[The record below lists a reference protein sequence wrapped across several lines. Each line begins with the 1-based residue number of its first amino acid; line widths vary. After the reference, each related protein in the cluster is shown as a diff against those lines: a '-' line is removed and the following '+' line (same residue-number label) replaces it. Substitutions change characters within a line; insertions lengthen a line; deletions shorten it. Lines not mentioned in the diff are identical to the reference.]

1 MKGWY
6 LMSKIDIAFVEKLTL
21 EERASLV
28 SGHDFWFTADISGFG
43 RMMMTDGPSGLR
55 KQVEGADALGLND
68 SVKAVCFPCSALTAS
83 TYDDDL
89 LLELGKQIGT
99 AAKSENVGVLLG
111 PGVNIKRSPLAGRN
125 FEYFSEDP
133 LVAGRMGTAYVNGV
147 QSKNVGVSVKHF
159 AANNRENQRFTSSS
173 NIDERTLREIYLAQF
188 ERIVKKAKPATL
200 MCSYNKL
207 NGVQVSNNQRLLTHI
222 LRDEWGFDGLVM
234 SDWGA
239 VVDHIKAIKAGLD
252 LEMPGKGQKSI
263 DEIVTAV
270 KNGTLDEAVLNRAA
284 LRVLKL
290 VEKYHSNDN
299 TQRSY
304 DKEAQ
309 HKFARKLAG
318 KGMVLLKND
327 QKQLPLN
334 DEESIAVI
342 GELATN
348 PRYEGS
354 GSSHVNAYRLVTP
367 VEVIPKNAT
376 FAQGYRLDGRESQ
389 PLLNE
394 SIELAKRSDKVVIFI
409 GFPEQ
414 MESEGFDKNTIDLP
428 ENQNLLINEILKVNN
443 NVTIVLQNGSVVAMP
458 WANDVPAILE
468 TYLAGEAVGEATWDV
483 LLGKLNPSGKLAET
497 FPISLKDTPTYKT
510 FGVDSKNENY
520 REGLLVGYRYYDTKE
535 VPVQFPFGHG
545 LSYTTFGYS
554 SLEVKEN
561 SDNVDVEFTVTNTGH
576 IAGKEIV
583 QVYVANKV
591 SRIEKPDRELRGFKK
606 ISLNPGESKKV
617 KITLDRRSFSW
628 YNVEGSSWEMDNG
641 QYEIQVGSSI
651 IDVKLRKEV
660 CLTIGSDKLSKV
672 TGETYVGELMENAS
686 AEQIEIIKEFG
697 LYQKLKELLESEQRA
712 ILANVP
718 LQSLEMVGIDGTQI
732 KKMLEKLNN

>member
-200 MCSYNKL
+200 MCSYNKI

-318 KGMVLLKND
+318 EGMVLLKND

-651 IDVKLRKEV
+651 IDIKLRKEV

>member
-1 MKGWY
+1 
-6 LMSKIDIAFVEKLTL
+6 MSKIDIAFVEKLTL

-188 ERIVKKAKPATL
+188 ERIVKKSKPATL

-207 NGVQVSNNQRLLTHI
+207 NGVQVSNNHRLLTHI

-239 VVDHIKAIKAGLD
+239 VIDHIKAIKAGLD

-318 KGMVLLKND
+318 EGMVLLKND

-367 VEVIPKNAT
+367 VEVMPKNAT
-376 FAQGYRLDGRESQ
+376 FAKGYRLDGRESQ

-520 REGLLVGYRYYDTKE
+520 QEGLLVGYRYYDTKE
-535 VPVQFPFGHG
+535 VPVRFPFGHG

-561 SDNVDVEFTVTNTGH
+561 SDNVDVEFTVTNTDH

-628 YNVEGSSWEMDNG
+628 YNVEGPSWEMDNG

-651 IDVKLRKEV
+651 NDIKLRKEV

-697 LYQKLKELLESEQRA
+697 LYQKLKELLESEQSA

>member
-188 ERIVKKAKPATL
+188 ERIVKKSKPATL

-207 NGVQVSNNQRLLTHI
+207 NGVQVSNNHRLLTHI

-239 VVDHIKAIKAGLD
+239 VIDHIKAIKAGLD

-318 KGMVLLKND
+318 EGMVLLKND

-367 VEVIPKNAT
+367 VEVMPKNAT
-376 FAQGYRLDGRESQ
+376 FAKGYRLDGRESQ

-520 REGLLVGYRYYDTKE
+520 QEGLLVGYRYYDTKE
-535 VPVQFPFGHG
+535 VPVRFPFGHG

-561 SDNVDVEFTVTNTGH
+561 SDNVDVEFTVTNTDH

-628 YNVEGSSWEMDNG
+628 YNVEGPSWEMDNG

-651 IDVKLRKEV
+651 NDIKLRKEV

-697 LYQKLKELLESEQRA
+697 LYQKLKELLESEQSA

>member
-1 MKGWY
+1 
-6 LMSKIDIAFVEKLTL
+6 MSKIDIAFVEKLTL

-188 ERIVKKAKPATL
+188 ERIVKKSKPATL

-207 NGVQVSNNQRLLTHI
+207 NGVQVSNNHRLLTHI

-239 VVDHIKAIKAGLD
+239 VIDHIKAIKAGLD

-318 KGMVLLKND
+318 EGMVLLKND

-367 VEVIPKNAT
+367 VEVMPKNAT
-376 FAQGYRLDGRESQ
+376 FAKGYRLDGRESQ

-520 REGLLVGYRYYDTKE
+520 QEGLLVGYRYYDTKE
-535 VPVQFPFGHG
+535 VPVRFPFGHG

-561 SDNVDVEFTVTNTGH
+561 SDNVDVEFTVTNTDH

-651 IDVKLRKEV
+651 NDIKLRKEV

-697 LYQKLKELLESEQRA
+697 LYQKLKELLESEQSA

>member
-318 KGMVLLKND
+318 EGMVLLKND

>member
-1 MKGWY
+1 
-6 LMSKIDIAFVEKLTL
+6 MSKIDIAFVEKLTL

-200 MCSYNKL
+200 MCSYNKI

-318 KGMVLLKND
+318 EGMVLLKND

-651 IDVKLRKEV
+651 IDIKLRKEV